1 MEKSCKTKLYK
12 RPTKETYKRGLQKR
26 LINETNEKK
35 RNYER
40 DLWKKPD
47 QQNCTSDLRKR
58 PIQEEYMHKK
68 DLLLKTSQ
76 LHFVFCFS
84 FLSHSRAKSDP

>member
-1 MEKSCKTKLYK
+1 MEKTCKTKLYK
-12 RPTKETYKRGLQKR
+12 RPTKETYIRGLKKR

-47 QQNCTSDLRKR
+47 Q
-58 PIQEEYMHKK
+58 
-68 DLLLKTSQ
+68 
-76 LHFVFCFS
+76 
-84 FLSHSRAKSDP
+84 